1 MGIAVNGVDIDDS
14 AIEAEIGHHKA
25 ADNPLREAVHE
36 VVLRQVLLQE
46 AARLGVGAQGDSDDD
61 RIEALF
67 VREVTVPQ
75 ADEEARLRFYQSQA
89 ERYRSGDLV
98 EARHILFQVTPA
110 APLELLRQT
119 AELILAELQARP
131 ERFDELARQ
140 YSNCPSG
147 AVGGSLGQLA
157 RGQCVPEFD
166 ELLFRLRQ
174 GELAGRLL
182 ETRFGLHIVQAQ
194 RRIDG
199 KVIPFET
206 VRAQIADE
214 LQRQAWQRAL
224 HQYLHILVGRSGIEG
239 VDLEGASSPLVQ

>member
-14 AIEAEIGHHKA
+14 VIAAELPHQAK
-25 ADNPLREAVHE
+25 ADNPLRQAVHE
-36 VVLRQVLLQE
+36 AVLRQVLLQE
-46 AARLGVGAQGDSDDD
+46 ADRLGIAGADEDE
-61 RIEALF
+61 RIEKLF
-67 VREVTVPQ
+67 AQEVVVPEV
-75 ADEEARLRFYQSQA
+75 DEASSLRYYQSQPQ
-89 ERYRSGDLV
+89 RFRSGDLV

-131 ERFDELARQ
+131 ERFEELARQ

-147 AVGGSLGQLA
+147 VVGGSLGQLA

-166 ELLFRLRQ
+166 ELLFRLQQ

-194 RRIDG
+194 RRVEG
-199 KVIPFET
+199 AMVPFAA
-206 VRAQIADE
+206 VQAQIADE
-214 LQRQAWQRAL
+214 LRRQSWQRAL
-224 HQYLHILVGRSGIEG
+224 HQYLHILVGRADIQG
-239 VDLEGASSPLVQ
+239 VELDGAQSPLVQ

>member
-14 AIEAEIGHHKA
+14 AIEAEIGHHQQA
-25 ADNPLREAVHE
+25 QNPLREAVHE

-46 AARLGVGAQGDSDDD
+46 ARRLGVEGDSDDD

-75 ADEEARLRFYQSQA
+75 ADEAACLRFYQSQP

-147 AVGGSLGQLA
+147 AVGGSLGQLG

-194 RRIDG
+194 RRVEG

-214 LQRQAWQRAL
+214 LGRQAWQRAL
-224 HQYLHILVGRSGIEG
+224 HQYLHILVGRAGIEG
-239 VDLEGASSPLVQ
+239 VQLEGAQSPLVQ

>member
-1 MGIAVNGVDIDDS
+1 MGIAVNGVEIDDRS
-14 AIEAEIGHHKA
+14 IAAELPHHGQA
-25 ADNPLREAVHE
+25 NNPLRQAVHE

-46 AARLGVGAQGDSDDD
+46 ANRLGIAGDSDDD

-67 VREVTVPQ
+67 LREVTVPE
-75 ADEEARLRFYQSQA
+75 ADEGACLRFYHSQP
-89 ERYRSGDLV
+89 ERFRSGDLV
-98 EARHILFQVTPA
+98 EARHILFQVTPE

-131 ERFDELARQ
+131 ERFEELARQ

-166 ELLFRLRQ
+166 DLLFRLQ
-174 GELAGRLL
+174 PGELCGRLL

-194 RRIDG
+194 RRIEG
-199 KVIPFET
+199 RMVPFAT
-206 VRAQIADE
+206 VQAQVADE
-214 LQRQAWQRAL
+214 LRRQSWQRAL
-224 HQYLHILVGRSGIEG
+224 HQYLHILVGRAGIEG
-239 VDLEGASSPLVQ
+239 VELEGAQSPLVQ